1 MHSSKC
7 LEYNAG
13 TDKAAA
19 VAVLRRLLEPV
30 EQAAAAEPA
39 AAAAG
44 PQCEECEGGAPSVG
58 DVGGVSMLG
67 RSIERF
73 RHLR

>member
-19 VAVLRRLLEPV
+19 VALRRLLEPV
-30 EQAAAAEPA
+30 EPAAAAAEL

-44 PQCEECEGGAPSVG
+44 PQCEEAGAAPSG
-58 DVGGVSMLG
+58 GEVGGVSMLG